1 MDAEPN
7 TSSASTPGSPLHQL
21 LRDASPVPAPISL
34 PSAHPGSLVDF
45 PLPATVLNG
54 IPMHTSSFPAGLR
67 TPGGDG
73 VLLQH
78 MFHVIDNCDYLV
90 DSERIIC
97 TEVLR
102 IMPCRENNDIM
113 RQFLAL
119 PPSDLKFIALIF
131 RKGLLSA
138 RNFGFYS
145 GTYTSTPSSS
155 VRDDDTIS
163 TGSKRSIGQEL
174 LSGPVKRSRLSGP
187 GARVRATPAINQ
199 ILPSA
204 NVKELLCH
212 LGFDRLLP
220 AASGVPVEKWA
231 RRSEQTANC
240 TKRSH
245 GYCAVT
251 GRTKPMPL
259 ATAHLVPHSLAAI
272 KTMADTPFWSFLTI
286 ILGVPLTDFIYDI
299 AGGRKSFGTM
309 NGLIM
314 ETWVHG
320 LFDKGLIWLIPHVT
334 DFDPLTTRQYDI
346 EFKWRGDAQT
356 LETFLTMLPESADE
370 QLANDGTPYHVRGG
384 RPIAIG
390 DRFRLFT
397 TDPVL
402 YPLPHP
408 LLLSLHALLWDMIS
422 QAGLADTVQAKQDR
436 LNSDVGHEPK
446 RFGSSRVGKCQ
457 EQAPCPTD
465 AQPAPPK
472 PPPTMPPPPSKDLP
486 TASQNHRPRLSLDSG
501 YISSARVDSSE
512 KQATQIPA
520 RPNLTDVHST
530 GGSDAE
536 LDREAQYDNLLAAEF
551 RAFHVRLQQSM
562 VNMGHDN
569 LSDQEEEEEIGGE
582 CRDGAGEWDVQD
594 DDDDGGAWAE
604 IVQRLLGVS

>member
-1 MDAEPN
+1 MDAEP
-7 TSSASTPGSPLHQL
+7 TSPGASTPGLPLHQL
-21 LRDASPVPAPISL
+21 LRGASPVASTVSPPSTTLVSPID
-34 PSAHPGSLVDF
+34 P
-45 PLPATVLNG
+45 PLPTSMLNE
-54 IPMHTSSFPAGLR
+54 ILMNTSSFPTGLR

-73 VLLQH
+73 ALLQQ
-78 MFHVIDNCDYLV
+78 MFHVIDNCDFLV

-97 TEVLR
+97 TAVLR

-113 RQFLAL
+113 RRLLAL

-145 GTYTSTPSSS
+145 GASASTPSGS
-155 VRDDDTIS
+155 VRDDDTAS
-163 TGSKRSIGQEL
+163 TGSKRSIGHEL
-174 LSGPVKRSRLSGP
+174 PSGPAKRSRLSGP

-199 ILPSA
+199 IVPSA
-204 NVKELLCH
+204 NVKELFSH

-220 AASGVPVEKWA
+220 AVSGARVEKWA

-245 GYCAVT
+245 GYCAIT

-286 ILGVPLTDFIYDI
+286 ILGVKLTDFIYDI

-334 DFDPLTTRQYDI
+334 DYDPLTTRQYDI
-346 EFKWRGDAQT
+346 EFKWRGDAET
-356 LETFLTMLPESADE
+356 LDTCLTMLPESADE
-370 QLANDGTPYHVRGG
+370 QLATDGTPYRIRGG

-397 TDPVL
+397 TDPAL

-422 QAGLADTVQAKQDR
+422 HAGLADTVHAKHDR
-436 LNSDVGHEPK
+436 LNSDVGYEP
-446 RFGSSRVGKCQ
+446 RRSGSTRVGKGP
-457 EQAPCPTD
+457 EQAPSSTN
-465 AQPAPPK
+465 AQPAPPA
-472 PPPTMPPPPSKDLP
+472 PPPTLPPPPPPPPKDAP
-486 TASQNHRPRLSLDSG
+486 EASQNHRPRLSLDSG
-501 YISSARVDSSE
+501 YISSARVDSSK
-512 KQATQIPA
+512 KQTAPIPA
-520 RPNLTDVHST
+520 RPNLTDVHWT
-530 GGSDAE
+530 AGSETE
-536 LDREAQYDNLLAAEF
+536 LDREAQYVNFLATEF
-551 RAFHVRLQQSM
+551 RAFHLRLQQT
-562 VNMGHDN
+562 GHYDS
-569 LSDQEEEEEIGGE
+569 SDEEQDEQ
-582 CRDGAGEWDVQD
+582 CDVQD
-594 DDDDGGAWAE
+594 DDDEGGAWAE
-604 IVQRLLGVS
+604 IVQRLVGVA

>member
-1 MDAEPN
+1 MSAETKLPG
-7 TSSASTPGSPLHQL
+7 ASTPGLPLHQL
-21 LRDASPVPAPISL
+21 LRDTSPVSSSAFL
-34 PSAHPGSLVDF
+34 PSARPGSPVDSSS
-45 PLPATVLNG
+45 PATVMNQ
-54 IPMHTSSFPAGLR
+54 IPMSTSSFPSGLR

-73 VLLQH
+73 ALLQQ

-97 TEVLR
+97 TAVLR

-113 RQFLAL
+113 RRFLAL

-145 GTYTSTPSSS
+145 GTATSTPSGS
-155 VRDDDTIS
+155 VRDDDTAS
-163 TGSKRSIGQEL
+163 TGSKRSIGHEL
-174 LSGPVKRSRLSGP
+174 PSGPVKRSRLSGP
-187 GARVRATPAINQ
+187 GARVRASPAINQ
-199 ILPSA
+199 VVPSA
-204 NVKELLCH
+204 NVKELFSH

-220 AASGVPVEKWA
+220 AVSGARVEKWA

-245 GYCAVT
+245 GYCAIT

-286 ILGVPLTDFIYDI
+286 ILGVPFTDFIYDI

-334 DFDPLTTRQYDI
+334 DYDPLTTRQYDI
-346 EFKWRGDAQT
+346 EFKWRGDAET
-356 LETFLTMLPESADE
+356 LDTFLTMLPESADE
-370 QLANDGTPYHVRGG
+370 QLATDGTPYRIRGG

-397 TDPVL
+397 TDPAL

-422 QAGLADTVQAKQDR
+422 HAGLADTVQAKQDR
-436 LNSDVGHEPK
+436 LNSDVGHEP
-446 RFGSSRVGKCQ
+446 RRSASTRVGRDP
-457 EQAPCPTD
+457 EQAPSSNH
-465 AQPAPPK
+465 AQPAPPA
-472 PPPTMPPPPSKDLP
+472 PPAPPPPAPPKDVP
-486 TASQNHRPRLSLDSG
+486 EASQNHRPRLSLDSG
-501 YISSARVDSSE
+501 YISSARVDSSK
-512 KQATQIPA
+512 KQPAQIPA
-520 RPNLTDVHST
+520 IPHLTDVHST
-530 GGSDAE
+530 GCSDTE
-536 LDREAQYDNLLAAEF
+536 LDREAQYVNFLAAEF
-551 RAFHVRLQQSM
+551 RAFHLRLQHSGQYDSEE
-562 VNMGHDN
+562 D
-569 LSDQEEEEEIGGE
+569 SEEEQ
-582 CRDGAGEWDVQD
+582 DAWDVQD
-594 DDDDGGAWAE
+594 DDEGGGWAE
-604 IVQRLLGVS
+604 IVHRLVGVV